1 MIRLRS
7 LLVLTATALAA
18 TCNQPTAK
26 ATDAVGQVA
35 VVAGKGAVSSSRKGA
50 WHIAES
56 DNFQV
61 CSLHSAEQASAM
73 ARACERLRRVAA
85 ELCGLRVERWSP
97 RCQIV
102 LHANSASYIAAV
114 GNAGSATVASA
125 LTQRGGARI
134 TLRKIDVRGD
144 AHDYLTTALPHELC
158 HVLLADCFTDAPL
171 WCDEGL
177 ALLLDPLD
185 KQQLHERDLRAG
197 QRRGELMPID
207 HLLNLKQYPS
217 AQRWGLFYGQSA
229 SVVRYLLQRDTPAQL
244 LAFAELQRSHGVNMA
259 LRDVYGIR
267 GVTELDRQW
276 QASLANSLDAPLK
289 LIGFAGIAN
298 PLSEI
303 AESP

>member
-1 MIRLRS
+1 MILLRS
-7 LLVLTATALAA
+7 LLVLPAIVLAGA
-18 TCNQPTAK
+18 HNQPTAI
-26 ATDAVGQVA
+26 AADAVGQVA
-35 VVAGKGAVSSSRKGA
+35 VEAGEGAVSSSRKGA

-61 CSLHSAEQASAM
+61 CSLHSGKQASAM
-73 ARACERLRRVAA
+73 AHACERLRREVA

-97 RCQIV
+97 RCQVV
-102 LHANSASYIAAV
+102 LHASSASYVAAV
-114 GNAGSATVASA
+114 GNNGATTVASA

-158 HVLLADCFTDAPL
+158 HVLLADHFTDAPL

-185 KQQLHERDLRAG
+185 KQQLHERDLHTG
-197 QRRGELMPID
+197 QQRGELMPLD
-207 HLLNLKQYPS
+207 HLLNLKQYPA

-229 SVVRYLLQRDTPAQL
+229 SIVRYLLQRGTPTQL
-244 LAFAELQRSHGVNMA
+244 LEFAALQRSRGVNVA
-259 LRDVYGIR
+259 LRDVYGFQ
-267 GVTELDRQW
+267 GVAELDRQW
-276 QASLANSLDAPLK
+276 QASLKNSREAPLT
-289 LIGFAGIAN
+289 LIGFTDVAN

-303 AESP
+303 AKSP